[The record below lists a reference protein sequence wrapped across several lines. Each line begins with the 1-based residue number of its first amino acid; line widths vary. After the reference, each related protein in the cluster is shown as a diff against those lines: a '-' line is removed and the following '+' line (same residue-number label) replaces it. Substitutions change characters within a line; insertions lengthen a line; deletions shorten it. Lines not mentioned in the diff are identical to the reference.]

1 MANSFYIVYLY
12 QSVMGSFVVQAFML
26 EHFPLDQISP
36 ILLKSLSWPTNKFG
50 PYVYF
55 GASLISSQA
64 KFWHLF
70 FRA

>member
-1 MANSFYIVYLY
+1 MDYLY
-12 QSVMGSFVVQAFML
+12 QSMLGSSVAQAFML

-36 ILLKSLSWPTNKFG
+36 ILLKSLPWPTNKFG

-55 GASLISSQA
+55 RASLISSLA
-64 KFWHLF
+64 KCWHLF

>member
-1 MANSFYIVYLY
+1 MANSFYIDCLY
-12 QSVMGSFVVQAFML
+12 QSVMGFFVAQAFML

-36 ILLKSLSWPTNKFG
+36 ILLKSLPWPTNNFG

-55 GASLISSQA
+55 GASLISSLA
-64 KFWHLF
+64 KCWHLF